1 MKNSQILKKI
11 INFDLKKLFYQNN
24 IGSLI
29 NKKVYQLPKIP
40 KPSDTALQAGK
51 AIFEAECPD
60 LTRLYSIIKM
70 RKIITVL
77 ELGSGQSTKVIG
89 EALKENKKN
98 YSKEIALIRR
108 NKPFHLYSIESEKK
122 YATEIIRS
130 CKKNGLSNYVTVK
143 FI

>member
-1 MKNSQILKKI
+1 
-11 INFDLKKLFYQNN
+11 
-24 IGSLI
+24 
-29 NKKVYQLPKIP
+29 
-40 KPSDTALQAGK
+40 
-51 AIFEAECPD
+51 
-60 LTRLYSIIKM
+60 M
-70 RKIITVL
+70 RKIMTVL
-77 ELGSGQSTKVIG
+77 EFGSGQSTKVIAH
-89 EALKENKKN
+89 ALKENKKN